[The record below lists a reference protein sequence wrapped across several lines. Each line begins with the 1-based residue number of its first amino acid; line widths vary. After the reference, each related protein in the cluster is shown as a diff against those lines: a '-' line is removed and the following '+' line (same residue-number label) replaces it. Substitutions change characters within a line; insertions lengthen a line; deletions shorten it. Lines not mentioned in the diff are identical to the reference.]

1 MHICPFGAKWIH
13 TFRETDGWTRI
24 TNTVG
29 TSCKFTN
36 ASNEEL
42 CVNITAN
49 LTVVCPDFV

>member
-1 MHICPFGAKWIH
+1 MLICPFGAKWIH
-13 TFRETDGWTRI
+13 TFRETDI

-36 ASNEEL
+36 ASYEEL
-42 CVNITAN
+42 YVNITAD